1 MEGQL
6 LQHQEGGKV
15 TKCTGSLIQSI
26 QLFHEASAYLFFVSL
41 VLLSDKE
48 NTKKV
53 KMYRVLYDFN
63 NFLLAKFRH
72 LSID

>member
-6 LQHQEGGKV
+6 LQLQEGGKV
-15 TKCTGSLIQSI
+15 TKCPASFSHSI
-26 QLFHEASAYLFFVSL
+26 QVFHVASSYLFFVSL
-41 VLLSDKE
+41 VLPPDKE